1 MLARSVLES
10 NEQARR
16 RRIEGR
22 RRRLAL
28 LAVALVVTAFV
39 GLIGFRRFV
48 DPRPLPL
55 PTSAVR
61 TISAGELAWPSDG
74 GNLGRT
80 RSTRGPAS
88 FQARS
93 AWDRDLGAPAS
104 AGLVSDASAV
114 YVSLADRRLIALA
127 ADSGRE
133 AWSITLDSAVNF
145 TPLLA
150 GDRLYATLPGG
161 NLLAI
166 ATATG
171 EIVWDVQFDRSLSA
185 SPLIATATG
194 EIVWDVQFDRSLS
207 ASPLIAAGTLYL
219 LAGGSIIGLEAENGA
234 ELWRRQVDVDL
245 TLTNPAIEDDILVV
259 STTDRIVLFD
269 RLTGS
274 QIYWYVLPPVIE
286 GIAIVD
292 RTVFASASATIV
304 AISVDSRRP
313 WWEPFRAIWFQFWIW
328 GSAPQT
334 PGPPSDWVARA
345 RHDSSPAVA
354 AGKIAVASRGGRV
367 TVRSTEN
374 GAELWSR
381 QFGELAEGPI
391 FTVGGL
397 LVTRPTAILLLNPE
411 DGSTLYE
418 HTMFE
423 EISEIA
429 VTGEAIYTASP
440 AGTLRALR

>member
-1 MLARSVLES
+1 MSVSELELMLARSVLES
-10 NEQARR
+10 NQRARR

-39 GLIGFRRFV
+39 GLIGFRRFIV

-185 SPLIATATG
+185 SPLIA
-194 EIVWDVQFDRSLS
+194 
-207 ASPLIAAGTLYL
+207 AGTLYL

-245 TLTNPAIEDDILVV
+245 TLTNTAIEDDILVV

-418 HTMFE
+418 HTTFE